1 MILLLVYYIAAII
14 VCFYAYREFKGML
27 FDYGSDVGGA
37 MGMPGFGG
45 ASSNNY

>member
-1 MILLLVYYIAAII
+1 MILLLVYYIVALF

-27 FDYGSDVGGA
+27 FDNGADVGGA

-45 ASSNNY
+45 AASNNY